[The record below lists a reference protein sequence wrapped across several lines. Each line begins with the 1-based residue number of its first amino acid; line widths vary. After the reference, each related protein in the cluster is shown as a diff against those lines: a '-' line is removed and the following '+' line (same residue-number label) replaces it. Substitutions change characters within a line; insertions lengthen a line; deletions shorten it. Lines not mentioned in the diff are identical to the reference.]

1 VGALADVNHR
11 SNSHVKS
18 KPRCLGLRIRLPNT
32 QPQIDRHQN
41 ALEGEM
47 VRNVDL
53 SPKIGNRHA
62 RRMYCSIQLLGCG
75 TKIIYALNLVAMVV
89 VNVDLGG
96 YTEDLDFTTW
106 SKAPQ
111 R

>member
-1 VGALADVNHR
+1 
-11 SNSHVKS
+11 
-18 KPRCLGLRIRLPNT
+18 
-32 QPQIDRHQN
+32 
-41 ALEGEM
+41 
-47 VRNVDL
+47 
-53 SPKIGNRHA
+53 
-62 RRMYCSIQLLGCG
+62 MYCSIQLLGCG

-111 R
+111 RTRMFRTLIFFLPFRHISLSNDMLQVFINQ